1 MKCSLGYWQAAVGS
15 GGRRQNPILRL
26 VLQKEVI
33 LDKCPACKQDSF
45 AQDGRSSGGRPCR
58 GRV

>member
-1 MKCSLGYWQAAVGS
+1 MKCSLGYWQEAVGS

-33 LDKCPACKQDSF
+33 LRQVPSL
-45 AQDGRSSGGRPCR
+45 
-58 GRV
+58 